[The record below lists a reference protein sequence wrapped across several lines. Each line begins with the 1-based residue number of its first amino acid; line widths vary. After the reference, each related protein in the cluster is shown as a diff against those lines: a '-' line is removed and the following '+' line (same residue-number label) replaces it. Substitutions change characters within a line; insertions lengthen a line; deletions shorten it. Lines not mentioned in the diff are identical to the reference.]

1 MEASAQEHIPTWE
14 ELIGEQILI
23 ELELEFVINF
33 SEEIFDVISEGQLFE
48 NHGFEL
54 SPVIRRAIMRK
65 EFLFKDVEA
74 VREMIQTYNSII
86 KGLAP
91 SELFF
96 LKEHLYQAEMKI
108 QAGLGHYT
116 WQSLNIRDYC
126 AKCQSVGICLLR
138 FPKLNLL
145 TNLNHSSYFQ
155 LRSF

>member
-1 MEASAQEHIPTWE
+1 MIIEANQQHLVPTWE
-14 ELIGEQILI
+14 ELIGDQILI

-33 SEEIFDVISEGQLFE
+33 SEEIFDVITEGQLFE

-65 EFLFKDVEA
+65 EYLFRDVEA
-74 VREMIQTYNSII
+74 VREMVNTYNSII

-96 LKEHLYQAEMKI
+96 LKEHLYQAETKI

-116 WQSLNIRDYC
+116 WQSLNIREYC
-126 AKCQSVGICLLR
+126 EKCQSVSGPAYLWHIQ
-138 FPKLNLL
+138 LNFK
-145 TNLNHSSYFQ
+145 YDF
-155 LRSF
+155 F